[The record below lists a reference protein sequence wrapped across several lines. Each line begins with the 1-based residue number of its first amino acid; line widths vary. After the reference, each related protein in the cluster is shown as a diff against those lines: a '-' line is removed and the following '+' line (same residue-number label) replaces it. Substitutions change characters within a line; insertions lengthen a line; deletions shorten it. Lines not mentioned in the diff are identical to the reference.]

1 MQSEVTFIYI
11 PRQTAVEVVGG
22 KLLGYSSSVTR

>member
-11 PRQTAVEVVGG
+11 SRQTAVEVVGG
-22 KLLGYSSSVTR
+22 KLLGYSATATS